1 MLCII
6 ATKGKGEGEEG
17 SGRGKKKEEEKDFHG
32 TNGVQLVSQLSFI
45 SSPLFFFFF
54 YSAPDANSGLF
65 AHCYSGQGIS
75 DVTR

>member
-1 MLCII
+1 MYYRNEGRGEREI
-6 ATKGKGEGEEG
+6 GEGK
-17 SGRGKKKEEEKDFHG
+17 KKKEEEKDFHG

>member
-1 MLCII
+1 MYYRN
-6 ATKGKGEGEEG
+6 EG
-17 SGRGKKKEEEKDFHG
+17 GRGIGEKKKKKKEKDFHG

-45 SSPLFFFFF
+45 SFFF

>member
-1 MLCII
+1 MYYRNE
-6 ATKGKGEGEEG
+6 GEGG
-17 SGRGKKKEEEKDFHG
+17 GGRGIGEGKKKKRKKRIFMELMACSLFR
-32 TNGVQLVSQLSFI
+32 NSRLFLPPF
-45 SSPLFFFFF
+45 FFFFF

>member
-1 MLCII
+1 MYYRN
-6 ATKGKGEGEEG
+6 EG
-17 SGRGKKKEEEKDFHG
+17 GRGIGEKKKKKEKDFHG

-45 SSPLFFFFF
+45 SFFFF

>member
-1 MLCII
+1 MELMAC
-6 ATKGKGEGEEG
+6 
-17 SGRGKKKEEEKDFHG
+17 S
-32 TNGVQLVSQLSFI
+32 
-45 SSPLFFFFF
+45 LFRNSRLFLFFF

>member
-1 MLCII
+1 MELMAC
-6 ATKGKGEGEEG
+6 
-17 SGRGKKKEEEKDFHG
+17 S
-32 TNGVQLVSQLSFI
+32 
-45 SSPLFFFFF
+45 LFRNSRLFLFFFF